1 MKQITVILIM
11 FFCIFS
17 QVYAEETDEQNI
29 IEEYVSIYSEDL
41 ETAAE
46 ESGIYEILPEFD
58 TREIL
63 LKSASG
69 DNLFNLKD
77 LFNRL
82 LEILFGEIQSVLK
95 IMLYITAL
103 SLLSSYLSALSES
116 TNKDVSDIAFY
127 ACYIIIAGISAATF
141 LEIMACAQGAIDNIL
156 IVARMIIPVVITSLA
171 ATGAISSAA
180 VFQPML
186 LAVIEI
192 ALVIIEKIF
201 IPILM
206 LFTALNIVNCISSKI
221 NGEKMVQFLGKTVKW
236 GLSVLLTVFVGTA
249 GLQSLASGCADG
261 LSVKLTKYAA
271 SNLIPVVGGI
281 LSETVETVMN
291 CSVIIKNAVGIIGI
305 IVLLGTMLLPI
316 IKISACLIVL
326 RITAA
331 LIQPISDEKI
341 VKCISGIADS
351 VGLVFA
357 VVAAIT
363 VMFIIILTIML
374 NAGNSAV
381 MLGR

>member
-1 MKQITVILIM
+1 M
-11 FFCIFS
+11 FFCISIQIF
-17 QVYAEETDEQNI
+17 AEETNEENI
-29 IEEYVSIYSEDL
+29 IKEYVSIYSEDL

-46 ESGIYEILPEFD
+46 ESGIYEILPEFN
-58 TREIL
+58 TSEIL
-63 LKSASG
+63 MKSAFG
-69 DNLFNLKD
+69 ENLFNVKEL
-77 LFNRL
+77 LNRIIEL
-82 LEILFGEIQSVLK
+82 LFGEIQNILK
-95 IMLYITAL
+95 IMLYIVAI
-103 SLLSSYLSALSES
+103 SILSSYLAALPQSGDKGVTE
-116 TNKDVSDIAFY
+116 IAFY
-127 ACYIIIAGISAATF
+127 SCYIIIAGISAATF
-141 LEIMACAQGAIDNIL
+141 LEIMECAQGAIDTIL
-156 IVARMIIPVVITSLA
+156 IIARMIVPVVVTSLA
-171 ATGAISSAA
+171 ATGAITSAA

-186 LAVIEI
+186 LGVIEV
-192 ALVIIEKIF
+192 ALIVIERVF

-206 LFTALNIVNCISSKI
+206 LFTALNIVNCISDKI
-221 NGEKMVQFLGKTVKW
+221 NGEKMIQFLGKTVKW

-291 CSVIIKNAVGIIGI
+291 CSVIIKNAVGIVGI
-305 IVLLGTMLLPI
+305 IILLGAMLLPV